1 MSKGEEL
8 AKELAEDFS
17 LERLKD
23 FLFGKDFTVEESQ
36 SPIELKE
43 KLKESVLSIKQ
54 VAYKELEDIR
64 NFNVYAIELKENI
77 TERSSKKRQFEIAKE
92 ILKTERLI
100 AGLFVFYPQEGKSF
114 RFSLVF
120 TEPYGTRR
128 EYSPYKR
135 YTYFV
140 SPELPNKTFIKQVGG
155 CEFTDLKEI
164 KSAFSVQPLTKEF
177 YKEIQTW
184 FYHALENCG
193 KEIFF
198 PGGREEENLIR
209 LITRLMFVWF
219 IKQMGLVPEKLFDP
233 KELKNIVKDFENG
246 HNYYNAVLQNL
257 FFATL
262 NRPINERGWA
272 KDEGFLKNRN
282 TFGIK
287 SLYRYEDKFLISPEE
302 VLGLFE
308 NIPFINGGLFECL
321 DKDSQYI
328 DGFSRRPDKQA
339 KVPDKYFFQKE
350 EQETDLSKY
359 GLGKAKFRGLIS
371 IFKDYNW
378 TTDESSG
385 IDQEVALDPELL
397 GKVFENLLASYNPET
412 ATTAR
417 KATGS
422 YYTPKEIVDYMVEE
436 SLKEDFKTKTSLS
449 EEKIETLFYQ
459 EEPQL
464 SDEER
469 KELVRAIADVKII
482 DPACGSGAFCMGA
495 LHKLVE
501 LLNRIDPT
509 NELWKSEQQRRLTN
523 ELSERWEEMTQEERN
538 EERAYLLEV
547 FNEQR
552 NYPDYGRKL
561 YLIQNCIYGVDI
573 QPIAV
578 QLTKLRFFLSL
589 ILDQKPSNDKNNN
602 FGILPLPHLETKF
615 VCANTLIGLESSRQ
629 RSIKSQEVMKI
640 ERELKRIRERYFR
653 VRNRKQKQEL
663 EEKDRELREK
673 LAELLKKQGWDN
685 KDVQKIAS
693 FDILDPTAKADW
705 FDPEWMFGVVDGFD
719 VVIGNPPYVRQEKI
733 KKDKPLL
740 QKQGYEVFTSTA
752 DLYVYFY
759 EKGYQLLKQQGVL
772 AYITSNKWMRAK
784 YGENLRKFLKEKT
797 TIIKLIDFGGYKVFE
812 QTVDTCILLFKKE
825 KPPKGH
831 TFEFLTVPSD
841 VKDLES
847 YLRKIKDLE
856 SYLRKIKDLE
866 SYLRKIK
873 DLESYLRKIKDL
885 ESYLR
890 KIKDLESYLRKIKD
904 LESYLRKI
912 KDLESYLRKI
922 KDLESYLRKIKD
934 LESYLRKIKDLESYL
949 RKIKDLESYLIERSK
964 YLIEQETETVFKRVE
979 SWSDVETWQ
988 DFRDW
993 QTMLQEKLSNNC
1005 WTLGDEKVLSLKEK
1019 IEKVGKPLK
1028 EWDVKIYFGIK
1039 TGYNDAFIIDTETRN
1054 RILGNCRDEEERR
1067 RTEEIIKPVLEG
1079 KDIKKYR
1086 YRLAGSWII
1095 LATKHTIT
1103 SCILNYLK
1111 KHKEALEKRAG
1122 NQEWYELQAPPSKEK
1137 INLLLMDKIGY
1148 SDIGLRFAFIP
1159 NGIVGLNTTYFIIP
1173 YKNWENRE
1181 KVLLYLLGLLNSKLI
1196 MFYYR
1201 NTAQVL
1207 SGKTTRGFSIYIQQL
1222 PLPPITKENQPLA
1235 DQIVQKVQEILTL
1248 TQSPDFET
1256 SQEKQQK
1263 VKELEREIDQLVYKL
1278 YGLTEEE
1285 IRTME
1290 LEK

>member
-1 MSKGEEL
+1 MSEGKRL
-8 AKELAEDFS
+8 AKELAKDFS
-17 LERLKD
+17 LRTLKD
-23 FLFGKDFTVEESQ
+23 FLLEKDFTVEESQ
-36 SPIELKE
+36 PPIELKE
-43 KLKESVLSIKQ
+43 KLKEHVRSIRQ
-54 VAYKELEDIR
+54 VADKELEDIG

-92 ILKTERLI
+92 ILKADQLI

-128 EYSPYKR
+128 KYSPYKR

-140 SPELPNKTFIKQVGG
+140 SPELPNKTFIKQVDG
-155 CEFTDLKEI
+155 CEFKDLKGI
-164 KSAFSVQPLTKEF
+164 KDAFNIQPLTKEF

-184 FYHALENCG
+184 FYHAFENYE

-198 PGGREEENLIR
+198 PGGQKGENLIR

-219 IKQMGLVPEKLFDP
+219 IKQMGLVPEKLFDS

-339 KVPDKYFFQKE
+339 KVPDKYFFQEK

-359 GLGKAKFRGLIS
+359 GLGRAKFRGLIS

-378 TTDESSG
+378 TTDESSP

-436 SLKEDFKTKTSLS
+436 SLKEYFKTKTSLS
-449 EEKIETLFYQ
+449 EEKIENLFYQ

-469 KELVRAIADVKII
+469 RELVRAIADVKII

-509 NELWKSEQQRRLTN
+509 NELWKSEQLRRLTN
-523 ELSERWEEMTQEERN
+523 ELSERWEEMNEEERK
-538 EERAYLLEV
+538 EEIEYLLEV

-685 KDVQKIAS
+685 KDVRKIIS

-759 EKGYQLLKQQGVL
+759 EKGYQLLKQKGVL

-797 TIIKLIDFGGYKVFE
+797 TIIKLIDFGGYRVFE

-847 YLRKIKDLE
+847 YLRK
-856 SYLRKIKDLE
+856 
-866 SYLRKIK
+866 
-873 DLESYLRKIKDL
+873 
-885 ESYLR
+885 
-890 KIKDLESYLRKIKD
+890 
-904 LESYLRKI
+904 
-912 KDLESYLRKI
+912 
-922 KDLESYLRKIKD
+922 
-934 LESYLRKIKDLESYL
+934 
-949 RKIKDLESYLIERSK
+949 RSK
-964 YLIEQETETVFKRVE
+964 YLIEQETETVLKRVE
-979 SWSDVETWQ
+979 SWSDVKTWQ
-988 DFRDW
+988 ELRDWQTAYVGNW
-993 QTMLQEKLSNNC
+993 QTMLQEKLSNNG
-1005 WTLGDEKVLSLKEK
+1005 WTLGDDKVLSLKEK

-1054 RILGNCRDEEERR
+1054 RILANCKDEEERK
-1067 RTEEIIKPVLEG
+1067 RTEEIIKPVLRG
-1079 KDIKKYR
+1079 RDIERYR
-1086 YRLAGSWII
+1086 YKWAGLWII
-1095 LATKHTIT
+1095 IIPAGWTNERRGQED
-1103 SCILNYLK
+1103 SEEFFK
-1111 KHKEALEKRAG
+1111 KTFPALYNHFMSFANVKGKGKGLFDRDDQG
-1122 NQEWYELQAPPSKEK
+1122 DYWWELRPCDYYPEFEKEK
-1137 INLLLMDKIGY
+1137 IVWQEMSLEPSFAYDDKKFYTNQTAYIMTGENLK
-1148 SDIGLRFAFIP
+1148 F
-1159 NGIVGLNTTYFIIP
+1159 
-1173 YKNWENRE
+1173 
-1181 KVLLYLLGLLNSKLI
+1181 LLGVLNSKISKWYMQNLA
-1196 MFYYR
+1196 YSLSEG
-1201 NTAQVL
+1201 AQRWIKQYVE
-1207 SGKTTRGFSIYIQQL
+1207 QL
-1222 PLPPITKENQPLA
+1222 PLPPITKENQSLA

-1285 IRTME
+1285 IKIIE
-1290 LEK
+1290 SN

>member
-1 MSKGEEL
+1 MSEGERL
-8 AKELAEDFS
+8 AQRLAEDFS
-17 LERLKD
+17 LRTLKD
-23 FLFGKDFTVEESQ
+23 FLFEKGFTVEEIQ
-36 SPIELKE
+36 PPIELKE
-43 KLKESVLSIKQ
+43 NLKESVRSIRR
-54 VAYKELEDIR
+54 VAYKELEDVG
-64 NFNVYAIELKENI
+64 NFKAYAIELKENI

-92 ILKTERLI
+92 ILKANQLI

-140 SPELPNKTFIKQVGG
+140 SPELPNKTFTTRVGR
-155 CEFTDLKEI
+155 CEFKSLEKIKED
-164 KSAFSVQPLTKEF
+164 FSVQQLTKEF
-177 YKEIQTW
+177 YEKIQTW
-184 FYHALENCG
+184 FYHALENYE

-198 PGGREEENLIR
+198 PGGKKEENLIR

-287 SLYRYEDKFLISPEE
+287 SLYRYEDKFLIPPEE

-339 KVPDKYFFQKE
+339 KVPDKYFFQEK

-359 GLGKAKFRGLIS
+359 GLGRAKFRGLIS

-378 TTDESSG
+378 TTDESSP

-449 EEKIETLFYQ
+449 EEKIENLFYQ

-469 KELVRAIADVKII
+469 RELVRAIADVKII

-501 LLNRIDPT
+501 LLNKIDPY
-509 NELWKSEQQRRLTN
+509 NERWKSEQLRRLTN

-589 ILDQKPSNDKNNN
+589 ILDQKPDKSKEN

-653 VRNRKQKQEL
+653 VKNRKQKQEL

-685 KDVQKIAS
+685 KDVQKIIS

-759 EKGYQLLKQQGVL
+759 EKGYQLLKQKGVL

-784 YGENLRKFLKEKT
+784 YGEKLRKFLKEKT
-797 TIIKLIDFGGYKVFE
+797 TIIKLIDFGGYRVFE

-847 YLRKIKDLE
+847 YLRK
-856 SYLRKIKDLE
+856 
-866 SYLRKIK
+866 
-873 DLESYLRKIKDL
+873 
-885 ESYLR
+885 
-890 KIKDLESYLRKIKD
+890 
-904 LESYLRKI
+904 
-912 KDLESYLRKI
+912 
-922 KDLESYLRKIKD
+922 
-934 LESYLRKIKDLESYL
+934 
-949 RKIKDLESYLIERSK
+949 RSK
-964 YLIEQETETVFKRVE
+964 YLIEQKTETVLKRVE

-993 QTMLQEKLSNNC
+993 QTAYVGNWQTMLQEKLSNNG
-1005 WTLGDEKVLSLKEK
+1005 WTLGDDKVLSLKEK

-1028 EWDVKIYFGIK
+1028 EWDVKIYRGVL

-1054 RILGNCRDEEERR
+1054 RILANCKDEEERK
-1067 RTEEIIKPVLEG
+1067 RTEEIIKPVLRG
-1079 KDIKKYR
+1079 RDIERYR
-1086 YRLAGSWII
+1086 YKWAGLWII
-1095 LATKHTIT
+1095 CTFPSKKIDIEQYPALKEYLASFGERLLQDGKPGHR
-1103 SCILNYLK
+1103 K
-1111 KHKEALEKRAG
+1111 KTPHK
-1122 NQEWYELQAPPSKEK
+1122 WYETQDNIAYYPEFEKEK
-1137 INLLLMDKIGY
+1137 IVWQEIVREPSFAYDNTGIYVEATGFLMTGKNLK
-1148 SDIGLRFAFIP
+1148 
-1159 NGIVGLNTTYFIIP
+1159 
-1173 YKNWENRE
+1173 
-1181 KVLLYLLGLLNSKLI
+1181 YLLGLLNSNPVAFFFKT
-1196 MFYYR
+1196 FYAGGGLGEDGYR
-1201 NTAQVL
+1201 YKKAFL
-1207 SGKTTRGFSIYIQQL
+1207 EQL

-1263 VKELEREIDQLVYKL
+1263 VKELEREIDQPVYKL

-1285 IRTME
+1285 IKIIE
-1290 LEK
+1290 SN

>member
-1 MSKGEEL
+1 
-8 AKELAEDFS
+8 
-17 LERLKD
+17 
-23 FLFGKDFTVEESQ
+23 
-36 SPIELKE
+36 
-43 KLKESVLSIKQ
+43 
-54 VAYKELEDIR
+54 
-64 NFNVYAIELKENI
+64 
-77 TERSSKKRQFEIAKE
+77 
-92 ILKTERLI
+92 
-100 AGLFVFYPQEGKSF
+100 
-114 RFSLVF
+114 
-120 TEPYGTRR
+120 
-128 EYSPYKR
+128 
-135 YTYFV
+135 
-140 SPELPNKTFIKQVGG
+140 
-155 CEFTDLKEI
+155 
-164 KSAFSVQPLTKEF
+164 
-177 YKEIQTW
+177 
-184 FYHALENCG
+184 
-193 KEIFF
+193 
-198 PGGREEENLIR
+198 
-209 LITRLMFVWF
+209 
-219 IKQMGLVPEKLFDP
+219 
-233 KELKNIVKDFENG
+233 
-246 HNYYNAVLQNL
+246 
-257 FFATL
+257 
-262 NRPINERGWA
+262 
-272 KDEGFLKNRN
+272 
-282 TFGIK
+282 
-287 SLYRYEDKFLISPEE
+287 
-302 VLGLFE
+302 
-308 NIPFINGGLFECL
+308 
-321 DKDSQYI
+321 
-328 DGFSRRPDKQA
+328 
-339 KVPDKYFFQKE
+339 
-350 EQETDLSKY
+350 
-359 GLGKAKFRGLIS
+359 
-371 IFKDYNW
+371 
-378 TTDESSG
+378 
-385 IDQEVALDPELL
+385 L

-436 SLKEDFKTKTSLS
+436 SLKEYFKTKTSLS
-449 EEKIETLFYQ
+449 EEKIENLFYQ
-459 EEPQL
+459 EELQL
-464 SDEER
+464 SDEEK

-501 LLNRIDPT
+501 LLNKIDPD
-509 NELWKSEQQRRLTN
+509 NELWKEEQQRRLTN

-589 ILDQKPSNDKNNN
+589 ILDQKPSNDKDNN

-685 KDVQKIAS
+685 KDIQKIIS

-759 EKGYQLLKQQGVL
+759 EKGYELLKQEGIL

-797 TIIKLIDFGGYKVFE
+797 TIIKLIDFGGYRVFE

-847 YLRKIKDLE
+847 YLRK
-856 SYLRKIKDLE
+856 
-866 SYLRKIK
+866 
-873 DLESYLRKIKDL
+873 
-885 ESYLR
+885 
-890 KIKDLESYLRKIKD
+890 
-904 LESYLRKI
+904 
-912 KDLESYLRKI
+912 
-922 KDLESYLRKIKD
+922 
-934 LESYLRKIKDLESYL
+934 
-949 RKIKDLESYLIERSK
+949 RSK
-964 YLIEQETETVFKRVE
+964 YLIEQETETVLKRVE

-993 QTMLQEKLSNNC
+993 QTAYVGNWQTMLQEKLSNNG
-1005 WTLGDEKVLSLKEK
+1005 WTLGDDKVLCLKEK

-1028 EWDVKIYFGIK
+1028 EWDVKIYRGII

-1054 RILGNCRDEEERR
+1054 RILANCKDEEERK
-1067 RTEEIIKPVLEG
+1067 RTEEIIKPVLRG
-1079 KDIKKYR
+1079 RDIERYR
-1086 YRLAGSWII
+1086 YKWAGLWII
-1095 LATKHTIT
+1095 CTFPSKKIDIEQYPALKEYLASFGERLLQDGKPGHR
-1103 SCILNYLK
+1103 K
-1111 KHKEALEKRAG
+1111 KTPHK
-1122 NQEWYELQAPPSKEK
+1122 WYETQDNIAYYPEFEKEK
-1137 INLLLMDKIGY
+1137 IVFNKTTKGDYAFAYDFQKCFVNQSTYIMVSEKYDQKLLLGILN
-1148 SDIGLRFAFIP
+1148 SQLFRFAYREFYSGG
-1159 NGIVGLNTTYFIIP
+1159 GIEGEITIFTL
-1173 YKNWENRE
+1173 EN
-1181 KVLLYLLGLLNSKLI
+1181 
-1196 MFYYR
+1196 F
-1201 NTAQVL
+1201 
-1207 SGKTTRGFSIYIQQL
+1207 
-1222 PLPPITKENQPLA
+1222 PLPPITKETQPLA

-1285 IRTME
+1285 IRTIE

>member
-1 MSKGEEL
+1 M
-8 AKELAEDFS
+8 D
-17 LERLKD
+17 LE
-23 FLFGKDFTVEESQ
+23 GQ
-36 SPIELKE
+36 S
-43 KLKESVLSIKQ
+43 
-54 VAYKELEDIR
+54 
-64 NFNVYAIELKENI
+64 
-77 TERSSKKRQFEIAKE
+77 
-92 ILKTERLI
+92 
-100 AGLFVFYPQEGKSF
+100 
-114 RFSLVF
+114 
-120 TEPYGTRR
+120 
-128 EYSPYKR
+128 
-135 YTYFV
+135 
-140 SPELPNKTFIKQVGG
+140 
-155 CEFTDLKEI
+155 
-164 KSAFSVQPLTKEF
+164 
-177 YKEIQTW
+177 
-184 FYHALENCG
+184 
-193 KEIFF
+193 
-198 PGGREEENLIR
+198 
-209 LITRLMFVWF
+209 
-219 IKQMGLVPEKLFDP
+219 
-233 KELKNIVKDFENG
+233 
-246 HNYYNAVLQNL
+246 
-257 FFATL
+257 
-262 NRPINERGWA
+262 
-272 KDEGFLKNRN
+272 
-282 TFGIK
+282 
-287 SLYRYEDKFLISPEE
+287 
-302 VLGLFE
+302 
-308 NIPFINGGLFECL
+308 
-321 DKDSQYI
+321 
-328 DGFSRRPDKQA
+328 
-339 KVPDKYFFQKE
+339 
-350 EQETDLSKY
+350 
-359 GLGKAKFRGLIS
+359 
-371 IFKDYNW
+371 
-378 TTDESSG
+378 
-385 IDQEVALDPELL
+385 
-397 GKVFENLLASYNPET
+397 
-412 ATTAR
+412 
-417 KATGS
+417 
-422 YYTPKEIVDYMVEE
+422 
-436 SLKEDFKTKTSLS
+436 KTKTSLS
-449 EEKIETLFYQ
+449 EEKIENLFYQ

-469 KELVRAIADVKII
+469 RELVRAIADVKII

-509 NELWKSEQQRRLTN
+509 NELWKSEQLRRLTN

-685 KDVQKIAS
+685 KDVQKIIS

-759 EKGYQLLKQQGVL
+759 EKGYQLLKQKGVL

-797 TIIKLIDFGGYKVFE
+797 TIIKLIDFGGYRVFE

-847 YLRKIKDLE
+847 YLRK
-856 SYLRKIKDLE
+856 
-866 SYLRKIK
+866 
-873 DLESYLRKIKDL
+873 
-885 ESYLR
+885 
-890 KIKDLESYLRKIKD
+890 
-904 LESYLRKI
+904 
-912 KDLESYLRKI
+912 
-922 KDLESYLRKIKD
+922 
-934 LESYLRKIKDLESYL
+934 
-949 RKIKDLESYLIERSK
+949 RSK
-964 YLIEQETETVFKRVE
+964 YLIEQETETVLKRVE
-979 SWSDVETWQ
+979 SWSDVKTWQ
-988 DFRDW
+988 ELRDWQTAYVGNW
-993 QTMLQEKLSNNC
+993 QTMLQEKLSNNG
-1005 WTLGDEKVLSLKEK
+1005 WTLGDDKVLSLKEK

-1054 RILGNCRDEEERR
+1054 RILANCKDEEERK
-1067 RTEEIIKPVLEG
+1067 RTEEIIKPVLRG
-1079 KDIKKYR
+1079 RDIERYR
-1086 YRLAGSWII
+1086 YKWAGLWII
-1095 LATKHTIT
+1095 CTFPSKKIDIEQYPALKEYLASFGERLLQDGKPGHR
-1103 SCILNYLK
+1103 K
-1111 KHKEALEKRAG
+1111 KTPHK
-1122 NQEWYELQAPPSKEK
+1122 WYETQDNIAYYPEFEKEK
-1137 INLLLMDKIGY
+1137 IVWQEIVREPSFAYDNTGIYVEATGFLMTGKNLK
-1148 SDIGLRFAFIP
+1148 
-1159 NGIVGLNTTYFIIP
+1159 
-1173 YKNWENRE
+1173 
-1181 KVLLYLLGLLNSKLI
+1181 YLLGLLNSKPVAFFFKT
-1196 MFYYR
+1196 FYAGGGLGEDGYR
-1201 NTAQVL
+1201 YKKAFL
-1207 SGKTTRGFSIYIQQL
+1207 ERL
-1222 PLPPITKENQPLA
+1222 PLPPITKETQPLA

-1285 IRTME
+1285 IKIIE
-1290 LEK
+1290 SN

>member
-1 MSKGEEL
+1 M
-8 AKELAEDFS
+8 
-17 LERLKD
+17 
-23 FLFGKDFTVEESQ
+23 
-36 SPIELKE
+36 
-43 KLKESVLSIKQ
+43 
-54 VAYKELEDIR
+54 
-64 NFNVYAIELKENI
+64 
-77 TERSSKKRQFEIAKE
+77 
-92 ILKTERLI
+92 
-100 AGLFVFYPQEGKSF
+100 
-114 RFSLVF
+114 
-120 TEPYGTRR
+120 
-128 EYSPYKR
+128 
-135 YTYFV
+135 
-140 SPELPNKTFIKQVGG
+140 
-155 CEFTDLKEI
+155 
-164 KSAFSVQPLTKEF
+164 
-177 YKEIQTW
+177 
-184 FYHALENCG
+184 
-193 KEIFF
+193 
-198 PGGREEENLIR
+198 
-209 LITRLMFVWF
+209 
-219 IKQMGLVPEKLFDP
+219 
-233 KELKNIVKDFENG
+233 
-246 HNYYNAVLQNL
+246 
-257 FFATL
+257 
-262 NRPINERGWA
+262 
-272 KDEGFLKNRN
+272 
-282 TFGIK
+282 
-287 SLYRYEDKFLISPEE
+287 
-302 VLGLFE
+302 
-308 NIPFINGGLFECL
+308 
-321 DKDSQYI
+321 
-328 DGFSRRPDKQA
+328 
-339 KVPDKYFFQKE
+339 PDKYFFQEK

-359 GLGKAKFRGLIS
+359 GLGKAKFRGLIT

-378 TTDESSG
+378 TTDESSS

-436 SLKEDFKTKTSLS
+436 SLKEYFKTKTSLS
-449 EEKIETLFYQ
+449 GEKIEELFYQ

-464 SDEER
+464 SDEEK

-501 LLNRIDPT
+501 LLNKIDPT
-509 NELWKSEQQRRLTN
+509 NERWKEEQLRRLTN

-547 FNEQR
+547 FNEQK

-561 YLIQNCIYGVDI
+561 YLIQNCIYGVDKE
-573 QPIAV
+573 PIAV

-589 ILDQKPSNDKNNN
+589 ILDQKPSNDKDNN

-629 RSIKSQEVMKI
+629 RSIRTQEVMKI

-685 KDVQKIAS
+685 KDIQKIIS

-797 TIIKLIDFGGYKVFE
+797 TIIKLIDFGGYRVFE

-847 YLRKIKDLE
+847 YLRK
-856 SYLRKIKDLE
+856 
-866 SYLRKIK
+866 
-873 DLESYLRKIKDL
+873 
-885 ESYLR
+885 
-890 KIKDLESYLRKIKD
+890 
-904 LESYLRKI
+904 
-912 KDLESYLRKI
+912 
-922 KDLESYLRKIKD
+922 
-934 LESYLRKIKDLESYL
+934 
-949 RKIKDLESYLIERSK
+949 RSK
-964 YLIEQETETVFKRVE
+964 YLIEQETETVLKRVE
-979 SWSDVETWQ
+979 SWSDIETWQ
-988 DFRDW
+988 ELRDWQTAYVGNW
-993 QTMLQEKLSNNC
+993 QTMLQEKLSNNG
-1005 WTLGDEKVLSLKEK
+1005 WTLGDDKVLSLKEK

-1054 RILGNCRDEEERR
+1054 RILANCKDEEERR
-1067 RTEEIIKPVLEG
+1067 RTEEIIKPVLRG
-1079 KDIKKYR
+1079 RDIERYR
-1086 YRLAGSWII
+1086 YKWAGLWII
-1095 LATKHTIT
+1095 CTFPSKKIDIEQYPALKEYLASFGERLLQDGKPGHR
-1103 SCILNYLK
+1103 K
-1111 KHKEALEKRAG
+1111 KTPHK
-1122 NQEWYELQAPPSKEK
+1122 WYETQDNIAYYPEFEKEK
-1137 INLLLMDKIGY
+1137 IVWQRVTKKFSFCLVPARMYILDSMAFLVGGNLKYFL
-1148 SDIGLRFAFIP
+1148 
-1159 NGIVGLNTTYFIIP
+1159 GI
-1173 YKNWENRE
+1173 
-1181 KVLLYLLGLLNSKLI
+1181 LNSTLVD
-1196 MFYYR
+1196 FYVKTYVHLYGD
-1201 NTAQVL
+1201 TGFLL
-1207 SGKTTRGFSIYIQQL
+1207 SNQYVERIPI
-1222 PLPPITKENQPLA
+1222 PPITPQNQPLA
-1235 DQIVQKVQEILTL
+1235 EQIVQKVQEILTL
-1248 TQSPDFET
+1248 TQSPYFET

-1263 VKELEREIDQLVYKL
+1263 VKELEREIDQLVYEL

-1285 IRTME
+1285 IKIIE
-1290 LEK
+1290 SN

>member
-1 MSKGEEL
+1 MSEGERL

-17 LERLKD
+17 LRTLKD
-23 FLFGKDFTVEESQ
+23 FFFGKDFTE
-36 SPIELKE
+36 KE
-43 KLKESVLSIKQ
+43 REIFIDLRREDLKESVLSIKQ
-54 VAYKELEDIR
+54 VADKELEDIK
-64 NFNVYAIELKENI
+64 NFKAYAIELKENI

-92 ILKTERLI
+92 ILKADRLT

-155 CEFTDLKEI
+155 CEFKDLKEI
-164 KSAFSVQPLTKEF
+164 KSAFSIQPLTKEF

-184 FYHALENCG
+184 FYHALENYE

-198 PGGREEENLIR
+198 PGGKKEENLIR

-287 SLYRYEDKFLISPEE
+287 SLYRYEDKFLIPPEE

-308 NIPFINGGLFECL
+308 NITFINGGLFECL

-359 GLGKAKFRGLIS
+359 GLGRAKFRGLIS

-378 TTDESSG
+378 TTDESSP

-449 EEKIETLFYQ
+449 EEKIENLFYQ
-459 EEPQL
+459 EEPEL

-501 LLNRIDPT
+501 LLNKIDPT

-547 FNEQR
+547 FSEQR

-589 ILDQKPSNDKNNN
+589 ILDQKPSNDKDNN

-759 EKGYQLLKQQGVL
+759 EKGYELLKQKGVL

-797 TIIKLIDFGGYKVFE
+797 TIIKLIDFGGYRVFE

-856 SYLRKIKDLE
+856 SYL
-866 SYLRKIK
+866 
-873 DLESYLRKIKDL
+873 
-885 ESYLR
+885 
-890 KIKDLESYLRKIKD
+890 
-904 LESYLRKI
+904 
-912 KDLESYLRKI
+912 
-922 KDLESYLRKIKD
+922 
-934 LESYLRKIKDLESYL
+934 
-949 RKIKDLESYLIERSK
+949 IERSK
-964 YLIEQETETVFKRVE
+964 YLIEQETETVLKRVE

-1028 EWDVKIYFGIK
+1028 EWDVKIYRGVL
-1039 TGYNDAFIIDTETRN
+1039 TGYNDAFIIDTQTRN
-1054 RILGNCRDEEERR
+1054 RILANCKDEEERK
-1067 RTEEIIKPVLEG
+1067 RTEEIIKPVLRG
-1079 KDIKKYR
+1079 RDIERYR
-1086 YRLAGSWII
+1086 YKWAGLWII
-1095 LATKHTIT
+1095 IIPAGWTNEHREQEDPEEFF
-1103 SCILNYLK
+1103 K
-1111 KHKEALEKRAG
+1111 KTFPALYNHFMSFANVKGKGKGLFDRDDQG
-1122 NQEWYELQAPPSKEK
+1122 DYWWELRPCDYYPEFEKEK
-1137 INLLLMDKIGY
+1137 IVWQEIVREPSFAYDNTGIYVEATGFLMTGKNLK
-1148 SDIGLRFAFIP
+1148 
-1159 NGIVGLNTTYFIIP
+1159 
-1173 YKNWENRE
+1173 
-1181 KVLLYLLGLLNSKLI
+1181 YLLGLLNSNPVAFFFKT
-1196 MFYYR
+1196 FYAGGGLGEDGYR
-1201 NTAQVL
+1201 YKKAFL
-1207 SGKTTRGFSIYIQQL
+1207 EQL
-1222 PLPPITKENQPLA
+1222 PIPPITPQTQPLA

-1285 IRTME
+1285 IWTIE

>member
-1 MSKGEEL
+1 MSEGERL

-23 FLFGKDFTVEESQ
+23 FLFEKDFTVEESQ
-36 SPIELKE
+36 PPIELKE
-43 KLKESVLSIKQ
+43 KLKESVRSIRQ
-54 VAYKELEDIR
+54 VAYKELEDIGKFR
-64 NFNVYAIELKENI
+64 AYAIELKENI

-92 ILKTERLI
+92 ILKADQLT

-155 CEFTDLKEI
+155 CEFKDLKEI

-184 FYHALENCG
+184 FYHALENYE
-193 KEIFF
+193 KEVFF
-198 PGGREEENLIR
+198 PGGQKEENLIR

-287 SLYRYEDKFLISPEE
+287 SLYRYEDKFLIPPEE

-339 KVPDKYFFQKE
+339 KVPDKYFFQEK
-350 EQETDLSKY
+350 EQEADLSKY
-359 GLGKAKFRGLIS
+359 GLGKAEFRGLID

-378 TTDESSG
+378 TTDESSP

-422 YYTPKEIVDYMVEE
+422 YYTPKEIVDYTVEE
-436 SLKEDFKTKTSLS
+436 SLKEYFKTKTSLS
-449 EEKIETLFYQ
+449 EEKIENLFYQ

-469 KELVRAIADVKII
+469 KELVQAIADIKII

-501 LLNRIDPT
+501 LLNKIDPY
-509 NELWKSEQQRRLTN
+509 NELWKAEQLRRLTN

-589 ILDQKPSNDKNNN
+589 ILDQKPNNDKNNN

-629 RSIKSQEVMKI
+629 RSIRTQEVMKI

-685 KDVQKIAS
+685 KDIQKIIS

-740 QKQGYEVFTSTA
+740 QKQGYEVFTSTT

-759 EKGYQLLKQQGVL
+759 EKGYELLKQKGIL

-784 YGENLRKFLKEKT
+784 YGEKLRKFLKEKT
-797 TIIKLIDFGGYKVFE
+797 TIIKLIDFGGYRVFE

-825 KPPKGH
+825 KPPREH
-831 TFEFLTVPSD
+831 IFEFLTVPSD

-847 YLRKIKDLE
+847 YLRK
-856 SYLRKIKDLE
+856 
-866 SYLRKIK
+866 
-873 DLESYLRKIKDL
+873 
-885 ESYLR
+885 
-890 KIKDLESYLRKIKD
+890 
-904 LESYLRKI
+904 
-912 KDLESYLRKI
+912 
-922 KDLESYLRKIKD
+922 
-934 LESYLRKIKDLESYL
+934 
-949 RKIKDLESYLIERSK
+949 RSK
-964 YLIEQETETVFKRVE
+964 YLIEQKTETVLKRAE

-993 QTMLQEKLSNNC
+993 QTAYVGNWQTMLQEKLSNNG
-1005 WTLGDEKVLSLKEK
+1005 WTLGDDKVLSLKEK

-1054 RILGNCRDEEERR
+1054 RILANCKDEEERK
-1067 RTEEIIKPVLEG
+1067 RTEEIIKPVLRG
-1079 KDIKKYR
+1079 RDIERYR
-1086 YRLAGSWII
+1086 YKWAGLWII

-1103 SCILNYLK
+1103 SCVLDYLK

-1122 NQEWYELQAPPSKEK
+1122 NQEWYELQAPPSREK
-1137 INLLLMDKIGY
+1137 INLLLLDKIGY
-1148 SDIGLRFAFIP
+1148 SDIGFKFAFIQ

-1173 YKNWENRE
+1173 YKNRENRRSI
-1181 KVLLYLLGLLNSKLI
+1181 LLYLLGLLNSKLI

-1207 SGKTTRGFSIYIQQL
+1207 SKEATRGFSIYVEQL
-1222 PLPPITKENQPLA
+1222 PILPITPQTQPLA
-1235 DQIVQKVQEILTL
+1235 DQIVQKVQEILSL

-1256 SQEKQQK
+1256 NQEKQQK

-1285 IRTME
+1285 IKIIE
-1290 LEK
+1290 SN

>member
-1 MSKGEEL
+1 MSEGERL
-8 AKELAEDFS
+8 AQRLAEDFS

-23 FLFGKDFTVEESQ
+23 FLFEKDFTVEESQ
-36 SPIELKE
+36 PPIELKE
-43 KLKESVLSIKQ
+43 KLKEHVRSIRQ
-54 VAYKELEDIR
+54 VAYKELEDVG

-92 ILKTERLI
+92 ILKAYQLI

-155 CEFTDLKEI
+155 CEFKDLKEI

-184 FYHALENCG
+184 FYHALENYE

-198 PGGREEENLIR
+198 PGGQKEENLIR

-339 KVPDKYFFQKE
+339 KVPDKYFFQEK

-359 GLGKAKFRGLIS
+359 GLGRAKFRGLIS

-378 TTDESSG
+378 TTDESSP

-436 SLKEDFKTKTSLS
+436 SLKEYFKTKTSLS
-449 EEKIETLFYQ
+449 EEKIENLFYQ

-469 KELVRAIADVKII
+469 RELVRAIADVKII

-509 NELWKSEQQRRLTN
+509 NELWKSEQLRRLTN
-523 ELSERWEEMTQEERN
+523 ELSERWEEMNEEERK
-538 EERAYLLEV
+538 EEIEYLLEV

-685 KDVQKIAS
+685 KDVQKIIS

-719 VVIGNPPYVRQEKI
+719 VVIGNPPYVRQEYIEDKEKI
-733 KKDKPLL
+733 IESISKCFIDQNGKSLIKIN
-740 QKQGYEVFTSTA
+740 KRS

-759 EKGYQLLKQQGVL
+759 YKGLDLLKVNGILCYVSSNSWLDVGYGRELQEFLGNKWGGKYLRAPEIFFKILEKGKDKLVRLGDIAEVKRGFTTGANEFFYLEPTGKPAPKGLLHVKNSAGWEG
-772 AYITSNKWMRAK
+772 YI
-784 YGENLRKFLKEKT
+784 EEEFLKPV
-797 TIIKLIDFGGYKVFE
+797 IKSPRNL
-812 QTVDTCILLFKKE
+812 
-825 KPPKGH
+825 
-831 TFEFLTVPSD
+831 
-841 VKDLES
+841 
-847 YLRKIKDLE
+847 
-856 SYLRKIKDLE
+856 
-866 SYLRKIK
+866 
-873 DLESYLRKIKDL
+873 
-885 ESYLR
+885 
-890 KIKDLESYLRKIKD
+890 
-904 LESYLRKI
+904 
-912 KDLESYLRKI
+912 
-922 KDLESYLRKIKD
+922 
-934 LESYLRKIKDLESYL
+934 
-949 RKIKDLESYLIERSK
+949 
-964 YLIEQETETVFKRVE
+964 KR
-979 SWSDVETWQ
+979 
-988 DFRDW
+988 
-993 QTMLQEKLSNNC
+993 
-1005 WTLGDEKVLSLKEK
+1005 
-1019 IEKVGKPLK
+1019 
-1028 EWDVKIYFGIK
+1028 
-1039 TGYNDAFIIDTETRN
+1039 
-1054 RILGNCRDEEERR
+1054 
-1067 RTEEIIKPVLEG
+1067 
-1079 KDIKKYR
+1079 
-1086 YRLAGSWII
+1086 
-1095 LATKHTIT
+1095 
-1103 SCILNYLK
+1103 
-1111 KHKEALEKRAG
+1111 
-1122 NQEWYELQAPPSKEK
+1122 
-1137 INLLLMDKIGY
+1137 
-1148 SDIGLRFAFIP
+1148 
-1159 NGIVGLNTTYFIIP
+1159 
-1173 YKNWENRE
+1173 
-1181 KVLLYLLGLLNSKLI
+1181 
-1196 MFYYR
+1196 
-1201 NTAQVL
+1201 
-1207 SGKTTRGFSIYIQQL
+1207 
-1222 PLPPITKENQPLA
+1222 
-1235 DQIVQKVQEILTL
+1235 
-1248 TQSPDFET
+1248 
-1256 SQEKQQK
+1256 
-1263 VKELEREIDQLVYKL
+1263 
-1278 YGLTEEE
+1278 
-1285 IRTME
+1285 
-1290 LEK
+1290 

>member
-1 MSKGEEL
+1 MSEGERL
-8 AKELAEDFS
+8 AKRLAEDFS

-23 FLFGKDFTVEESQ
+23 FLFEKDFTVEESQ
-36 SPIELKE
+36 PRIELKE
-43 KLKESVLSIKQ
+43 KLKDHVRSIRQ
-54 VAYKELEDIR
+54 SAYKKLEDVG

-92 ILKTERLI
+92 ILKADRLI

-120 TEPYGTRR
+120 REPSGTTAK
-128 EYSPYKR
+128 YSPYKR

-155 CEFTDLKEI
+155 CEFKDLKEI
-164 KSAFSVQPLTKEF
+164 KSAFSIQPLTKEF

-184 FYHALENCG
+184 FYHALENYE

-198 PGGREEENLIR
+198 PGGKKEENLIR

-233 KELKNIVKDFENG
+233 KELKNIVKDFGNG
-246 HNYYNAVLQNL
+246 HNYYNAILQNL

-287 SLYRYEDKFLISPEE
+287 SLYRYEDKFLIPPEE
-302 VLGLFE
+302 VLKLFE

-328 DGFSRRPDKQA
+328 DGFSRRSDKQA
-339 KVPDKYFFQKE
+339 KVPDKYFFQEK

-359 GLGKAKFRGLIS
+359 GLGRAKFRGLIS

-378 TTDESSG
+378 TTDESSP

-436 SLKEDFKTKTSLS
+436 SLKEYFKTKTSLS
-449 EEKIETLFYQ
+449 EEKIENLFYQ

-501 LLNRIDPT
+501 LLNKIDPY

-589 ILDQKPSNDKNNN
+589 ILDQKPNNDKDNN

-629 RSIKSQEVMKI
+629 RSIRTQEVMKI

-653 VRNRKQKQEL
+653 VRNRKQKQDL

-685 KDVQKIAS
+685 KDIQKIIS
-693 FDILDPTAKADW
+693 FDILDPTSKADW

-797 TIIKLIDFGGYKVFE
+797 TIIKLIDFGGYRVFE

-825 KPPKGH
+825 NPSKGH

-847 YLRKIKDLE
+847 YLE
-856 SYLRKIKDLE
+856 NAN
-866 SYLRKIK
+866 
-873 DLESYLRKIKDL
+873 
-885 ESYLR
+885 
-890 KIKDLESYLRKIKD
+890 
-904 LESYLRKI
+904 
-912 KDLESYLRKI
+912 
-922 KDLESYLRKIKD
+922 
-934 LESYLRKIKDLESYL
+934 
-949 RKIKDLESYLIERSK
+949 
-964 YLIEQETETVFKRVE
+964 
-979 SWSDVETWQ
+979 WQ
-988 DFRDW
+988 K
-993 QTMLQEKLSNNC
+993 MEQEKLSNNG
-1005 WTLGDEKVLSLKEK
+1005 WTLGDDKVLSLKEK

-1028 EWDVKIYFGIK
+1028 EWDVGIYYGIK
-1039 TGYNDAFIIDTETRN
+1039 TGFDDAFIVDTETRN
-1054 RILGNCRDEEERR
+1054 KILANCKDEEERK
-1067 RTEEIIKPVLEG
+1067 RTEEIIKPVLKG
-1079 KDIKKYR
+1079 RDIERYR
-1086 YRLAGSWII
+1086 YKWAGLWII
-1095 LATKHTIT
+1095 CTFPSKKIDIEQYPALKEYLASFGERLLQDGKPGHR
-1103 SCILNYLK
+1103 K
-1111 KHKEALEKRAG
+1111 KTPHK
-1122 NQEWYELQAPPSKEK
+1122 WYETQDNIAYYPEFEKEK
-1137 INLLLMDKIGY
+1137 IMWRRVTKSPKFAIVPSGY
-1148 SDIGLRFAFIP
+1148 YCETTIHFITTNEESEDAFYI
-1159 NGIVGLNTTYFIIP
+1159 
-1173 YKNWENRE
+1173 RR
-1181 KVLLYLLGLLNSKLI
+1181 YLLGIFNSKFFEFA
-1196 MFYYR
+1196 FYKFYMGGGIEGEIKGDFIGR
-1201 NTAQVL
+1201 YP
-1207 SGKTTRGFSIYIQQL
+1207 I
-1222 PLPPITKENQPLA
+1222 PPITKETQSLA

-1278 YGLTEEE
+1278 YDLTEEE
-1285 IRTME
+1285 IKIIE
-1290 LEK
+1290 SN

>member
-1 MSKGEEL
+1 
-8 AKELAEDFS
+8 
-17 LERLKD
+17 
-23 FLFGKDFTVEESQ
+23 
-36 SPIELKE
+36 
-43 KLKESVLSIKQ
+43 
-54 VAYKELEDIR
+54 
-64 NFNVYAIELKENI
+64 
-77 TERSSKKRQFEIAKE
+77 
-92 ILKTERLI
+92 LI
-100 AGLFVFYPQEGKSF
+100 P
-114 RFSLVF
+114 
-120 TEPYGTRR
+120 
-128 EYSPYKR
+128 
-135 YTYFV
+135 
-140 SPELPNKTFIKQVGG
+140 
-155 CEFTDLKEI
+155 
-164 KSAFSVQPLTKEF
+164 
-177 YKEIQTW
+177 
-184 FYHALENCG
+184 
-193 KEIFF
+193 
-198 PGGREEENLIR
+198 
-209 LITRLMFVWF
+209 
-219 IKQMGLVPEKLFDP
+219 
-233 KELKNIVKDFENG
+233 
-246 HNYYNAVLQNL
+246 
-257 FFATL
+257 
-262 NRPINERGWA
+262 
-272 KDEGFLKNRN
+272 
-282 TFGIK
+282 
-287 SLYRYEDKFLISPEE
+287 PEE
-302 VLGLFE
+302 VLKLFE

-359 GLGKAKFRGLIS
+359 GLGKAKFRGLIT

-378 TTDESSG
+378 TTDESSP

-436 SLKEDFKTKTSLS
+436 SLKEYFKTKTSLS
-449 EEKIETLFYQ
+449 EEKIEDLFYK
-459 EEPQL
+459 EEPEL
-464 SDEER
+464 SDKEKEE
-469 KELVRAIADVKII
+469 LAQAIADVKII
-482 DPACGSGAFCMGA
+482 DPACGSGAFCVGA

-501 LLNRIDPT
+501 LLNKIDLD
-509 NELWKSEQQRRLTN
+509 NKLWKEEQQRRLMN

-653 VRNRKQKQEL
+653 VRNRKQKQVL

-685 KDVQKIAS
+685 KDIQKIIS

-719 VVIGNPPYVRQEKI
+719 IVIGNPPYVRQEKI

-797 TIIKLIDFGGYKVFE
+797 TIIKLIDFGGYRVFE
-812 QTVDTCILLFKKE
+812 QTVDTCILIFKKE

-847 YLRKIKDLE
+847 YLRK
-856 SYLRKIKDLE
+856 
-866 SYLRKIK
+866 
-873 DLESYLRKIKDL
+873 
-885 ESYLR
+885 
-890 KIKDLESYLRKIKD
+890 
-904 LESYLRKI
+904 
-912 KDLESYLRKI
+912 
-922 KDLESYLRKIKD
+922 
-934 LESYLRKIKDLESYL
+934 
-949 RKIKDLESYLIERSK
+949 RSK
-964 YLIEQETETVFKRVE
+964 YLIEQETETVLKRVE
-979 SWSDVETWQ
+979 SWSDVKTWQ
-988 DFRDW
+988 DFRDWQTAYVGNW
-993 QTMLQEKLSNNC
+993 QTMLQEKLSNNG
-1005 WTLGDEKVLSLKEK
+1005 WTLGDDKVLSLKEK

-1054 RILGNCRDEEERR
+1054 RILANCKDEEERK
-1067 RTEEIIKPVLEG
+1067 RTEEIIKPVLRG
-1079 KDIKKYR
+1079 RDIERYR
-1086 YRLAGSWII
+1086 YKWAGLWII
-1095 LATKHTIT
+1095 IIPAGWTNEHRGQEDPEEFF
-1103 SCILNYLK
+1103 K
-1111 KHKEALEKRAG
+1111 KTFPALYNHFMSFANVKGKGKGLFDRDDQG
-1122 NQEWYELQAPPSKEK
+1122 DYWWELRPCDYYPEFEKEK
-1137 INLLLMDKIGY
+1137 IVWQRVTKQFSFCLVPAGLYILDSMAFLVGKNLKYIL
-1148 SDIGLRFAFIP
+1148 
-1159 NGIVGLNTTYFIIP
+1159 GI
-1173 YKNWENRE
+1173 
-1181 KVLLYLLGLLNSKLI
+1181 LNSKLI
-1196 MFYYR
+1196 DFYVKTYVHLYGD
-1201 NTAQVL
+1201 TGFLL
-1207 SGKTTRGFSIYIQQL
+1207 SNQYVERIPI
-1222 PLPPITKENQPLA
+1222 PPITPQTQPLA

-1263 VKELEREIDQLVYKL
+1263 VKDLEREIDQLVYKL

-1285 IRTME
+1285 IE
-1290 LEK
+1290 IIESN